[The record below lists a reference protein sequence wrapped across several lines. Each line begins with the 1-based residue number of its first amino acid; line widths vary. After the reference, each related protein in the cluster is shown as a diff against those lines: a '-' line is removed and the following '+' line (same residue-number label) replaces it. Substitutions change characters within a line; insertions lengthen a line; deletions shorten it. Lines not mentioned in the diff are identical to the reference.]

1 MQLVAGRVGQEYN
14 LRKDRKGAF
23 GEDRYHATVV
33 ETDFHLSQCM
43 VYIDLNMVRSCVV
56 NHPSEWPFC
65 GYHEIQ
71 NRRKRYSLIDQ
82 EALIDLFGFQ
92 SMDEFRE
99 IHKGWV
105 IEALEKEK
113 YRERQPRWTE
123 SIAVGSEDFV
133 RDMKEKLGP
142 RAIWREIV
150 GANGIYE
157 LREPMNEFLWG

>member
-1 MQLVAGRVGQEYN
+1 M
-14 LRKDRKGAF
+14 F
-23 GEDRYHATVV
+23 G
-33 ETDFHLSQCM
+33 L
-43 VYIDLNMVRSCVV
+43 
-56 NHPSEWPFC
+56 
-65 GYHEIQ
+65 
-71 NRRKRYSLIDQ
+71 
-82 EALIDLFGFQ
+82 Q

-123 SIAVGSEDFV
+123 SIAVGSEGFV
-133 RDMKEKLGP
+133 RDMKEKFGP